1 MDDMAKSVLKYLG
14 YLFAMLVLGFT
25 GFQTWS
31 LLYGISNSPVISVLG
46 LVLFEGGMLYW
57 WAFFQKEADG
67 LPQMGLSLL
76 VAIFGLL
83 LVGGATALH
92 LGAVEADLLGPDMPA
107 RLVTIAAIVNLVA
120 KFLMPLLHPDVMKQ
134 TYKKAL
140 MGKVMSQTF
149 NQFETKVKSIAAQLA
164 DEVAEDWKNEMRQEV
179 LSLQMSRP
187 KLLPSEDEQPPDKKE
202 TVRPVEAVPFAEPV
216 PIVAGLNGNAPL
228 DASPDA
234 PLSGK

>member
-1 MDDMAKSVLKYLG
+1 
-14 YLFAMLVLGFT
+14 
-25 GFQTWS
+25 
-31 LLYGISNSPVISVLG
+31 
-46 LVLFEGGMLYW
+46 
-57 WAFFQKEADG
+57 
-67 LPQMGLSLL
+67 
-76 VAIFGLL
+76 
-83 LVGGATALH
+83 
-92 LGAVEADLLGPDMPA
+92 
-107 RLVTIAAIVNLVA
+107 
-120 KFLMPLLHPDVMKQ
+120 
-134 TYKKAL
+134 